1 MKYKLKKNDMVQII
15 TGKDKGKSGRIL
27 RLDGTNSRILVEGLN
42 MGKKAVKRRK
52 ESDKAGIQ
60 EVEIPIHI
68 SNVLIVCRKCGPA
81 KLKYTVTD
89 GKKIRVCRKCGEPV
103 A

>member
-27 RLDGTNSRILVEGLN
+27 RLDGTNNRILIEGLN
-42 MGKKAVKRRK
+42 MGKKSVKRRK